1 MPNREQT
8 RAEIAFKKITEV
20 AEWQKEAFQKKYGG
34 VCLKMPAMIQQSGL
48 CQAVAFYQAKAAD
61 TSNAPDSNERK
72 LYLGHFAEAVLGER
86 ATRDQLGEQTRS
98 CSMGEYQRLTREAT
112 QCAIWFKRYA
122 EAVLRVQPGED
133 MEER

>member
-1 MPNREQT
+1 MPNREQK
-8 RAEIAFKKITEV
+8 RAELAYGKIAEV
-20 AEWQKEAFQKKYGG
+20 AERKNEAFQKKYGG
-34 VCLKMPAMIQQSGL
+34 VCLKMPAMIQQNGL

-72 LYLGHFAEAVLGER
+72 LYLLHLAQAVLGGA
-86 ATRDQLGEQTRS
+86 ATRDQLAERTRS
-98 CSMGEYQRLTREAT
+98 GSMGEYQGLTREAM